1 MSRIGIT
8 DVAVEANVSPA
19 TVSRVINN
27 RGIVAPETRRTVEEA
42 MRRVGYTRGA
52 TGDLVALIV
61 PGLIDPFFGLISEQ
75 LGLALSPLGM
85 RALVCSAP
93 AGSVQEFEF
102 ISSLSEAGIVGA
114 VFVSASNTL
123 DGADTSAVRLLEKRR
138 TPFVCINGGFAGVSA
153 PTLSTNDELAAEIS
167 VEHLWDLGHR
177 RIGLIAGPVGN
188 RPSDRRVRGFER
200 AMTKRGGTPS
210 VVRSHYSIEGGYSA
224 ASQLLESGTTAV
236 VAASD
241 DMALGTIRAARWL
254 GLAVPDD
261 VSVIGYDDAY
271 PFEFVDPPLTTV
283 RQPID
288 RLAKTVAPIL
298 SRLVRGDRMADG
310 ELLFDP
316 ELIPRASTAKPRDVA

>member
-1 MSRIGIT
+1 MSKIGIV
-8 DVAVEANVSPA
+8 DVAAEANVSPA

-27 RGIVAPETRRTVEEA
+27 RGIVSPETRRTVEDA
-42 MRRVGYTRGA
+42 MRRVGYTRGT
-52 TGDLVALIV
+52 TGDLVALVV
-61 PGLIDPFFGLISEQ
+61 PGLVDPFFGLISEQ

-123 DGADTSAVRLLEKRR
+123 EGADTSAVRLLEKRR
-138 TPFVCINGGFAGVSA
+138 TPFVCINGGFAGVAS

-200 AMTKRGGTPS
+200 AMKKRGGTPA

-224 ASQLLESGTTAV
+224 ATQLIGDGVTAV

-254 GLAVPDD
+254 GLRVPDD
-261 VSVIGYDDAY
+261 LSVVGYDDAY

-288 RLAKTVAPIL
+288 RLAKAVAPIL
-298 SRLVRGDRMADG
+298 SRLVHGERMADG

-316 ELIPRASTAKPRDVA
+316 ELIPRSSTARPRDDS